1 MLLVVLVLVLLV
13 VDNVTVVLAGVDEV
27 IEVLGLDTAVVTGMG
42 VVGWLLIILSV
53 K

>member
-27 IEVLGLDTAVVTGMG
+27 IEVLGSDTAVGNKCWSRGFM
-42 VVGWLLIILSV
+42 ICNE
-53 K
+53 